1 MKIISKYKD
10 YYDYLMGIYGVDE
23 KIVLDRTSFDPWS
36 FSEGV
41 TTFFIAGKRIDGYY
55 RAADARWFFGEE
67 LVKLAPPKKSR
78 GAWYARFS
86 AKLGNR
92 NRFGGTSDIRIIH
105 IKIANSDKLIL
116 TYPDLREDEAKTNE
130 KHNCPIMCTSGIAN
144 DYLKYPKLLDTGIAK
159 ILPPQEIYLML
170 CAWLAPKDNATDNRT
185 DKEKIISAG
194 FDTKTSFRKM

>member
-23 KIVLDRTSFDPWS
+23 KIVLDRTEFDTWS

-55 RAADARWFFGEE
+55 READARWFFGEE
-67 LVKLAPPKKSR
+67 LVKLEPQKKKYSRWYYRYRSKYTGPKNDLR
-78 GAWYARFS
+78 VV
-86 AKLGNR
+86 
-92 NRFGGTSDIRIIH
+92 H
-105 IKIANSDKLIL
+105 IKTANSDRLVP
-116 TYPDLREDEAKTNE
+116 TYPDLREDETKTNE
-130 KHNCPIMCTSGIAN
+130 KHNCAIMCTSGIAN
-144 DYLKYPKLLDTGIAK
+144 DYLKYPKLLLTGIVK
-159 ILPPQEIYLML
+159 ILPPQDIYLML
-170 CAWLAPKDNATDNRT
+170 CAWLAPKDVTADNRT